1 MIKVELTADELT
13 LIEFIRKN
21 PDLIPYAI
29 RLAEEFRD
37 KPDAS
42 LNQSDD
48 TH

>member
-29 RLAEEFRD
+29 RLSEEF
-37 KPDAS
+37 
-42 LNQSDD
+42 LNKCACLPAQSDD